1 MSHSYNTRYQAKKA
15 ASIKASEPQEEK
27 KASKPQEEKAEKKA
41 AKPQEEKKEEKGE
54 IHYLKP
60 AVWHVVNVPTRG
72 LYRFQDQELVRVING
87 TFQLINMMTMER
99 YSQAS
104 LIELFEYLDEK
115 PYVLVVHPSLGRFIQ
130 GEIGIIKPIIEMH
143 EARLADMSKMLL
155 ASTDRKYEIYREKVD
170 KWLHLKSI
178 MGLIERIAT
187 SG

>member
-1 MSHSYNTRYQAKKA
+1 M
-15 ASIKASEPQEEK
+15 KASE
-27 KASKPQEEKAEKKA
+27 PQEEKAEKKA
-41 AKPQEEKKEEKGE
+41 AKPQEEKKEEKKEEKGE

-87 TFQLINMMTMER
+87 TLQLISKMSMER
-99 YSQAS
+99 HSQAS

-130 GEIGIIKPIIEMH
+130 GEIGIIKPIIEAH
-143 EARLADMSKMLL
+143 EARLAEMTKMLG
-155 ASTDRKYEIYREKVD
+155 ASMDKKYGVYQEKVD

-178 MGLIERIAT
+178 MGHLERIAT

>member
-15 ASIKASEPQEEK
+15 ASIKAS
-27 KASKPQEEKAEKKA
+27 KPQEEKAEKRA

-115 PYVLVVHPSLGRFIQ
+115 PYVLVVHPSLGRFIR
-130 GEIGIIKPIIEMH
+130 GEIGIIKPIIEAH
-143 EARLADMSKMLL
+143 EARLAEMTKMLG
-155 ASTDRKYEIYREKVD
+155 ASMDKKYGVYQEKVD

-178 MGLIERIAT
+178 MGHLERIAT
-187 SG
+187 SC

>member
-15 ASIKASEPQEEK
+15 ASMKAAQPQEEK
-27 KASKPQEEKAEKKA
+27 KAHSKGES
-41 AKPQEEKKEEKGE
+41 QEEKKEEKGE
-54 IHYLKP
+54 IHLLKP

-115 PYVLVVHPSLGRFIQ
+115 PYVLVVHPSLGRFIR
-130 GEIGIIKPIIEMH
+130 GEIGIIKPIIEPIIEAH
-143 EARLADMSKMLL
+143 EARLAEMTKMLG
-155 ASTDRKYEIYREKVD
+155 ASKYGVYQEKVD
-170 KWLHLKSI
+170 KYLHLKSI
-178 MGLIERIAT
+178 MGHLERIVT

>member
-15 ASIKASEPQEEK
+15 ALK
-27 KASKPQEEKAEKKA
+27 KAAQPQEEKAEKKA
-41 AKPQEEKKEEKGE
+41 HSKGESQEEKKEEKGE

-115 PYVLVVHPSLGRFIQ
+115 PYVLVVHPSLGRFIR
-130 GEIGIIKPIIEMH
+130 GEIGIIKPIIEAH
-143 EARLADMSKMLL
+143 EARLAKMLG
-155 ASTDRKYEIYREKVD
+155 ASTDKKYGVYQEKVD

-178 MGLIERIAT
+178 MGHLERIAT